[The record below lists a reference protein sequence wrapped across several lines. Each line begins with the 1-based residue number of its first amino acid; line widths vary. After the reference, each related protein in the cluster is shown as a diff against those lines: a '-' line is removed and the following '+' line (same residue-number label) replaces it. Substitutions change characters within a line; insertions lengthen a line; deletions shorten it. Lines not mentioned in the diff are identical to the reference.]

1 MLPIRWIV
9 PIVGALFALA
19 LIPLAFNAQDKSGSL
34 RNAGVTFNERSEHR
48 QTIVPLGVQRNDDEL
63 KSSRDLA
70 AVPADVTGSVE
81 ATSPVAATPVIRTP
95 ARRIRHAGRP
105 PRAVVHKRAKH
116 ALAANIFGGQRA
128 WRISKPEFR
137 FNAN

>member
-1 MLPIRWIV
+1 MLPIRWIA

-19 LIPLAFNAQDKSGSL
+19 LMPLAFNAQDKSGSL
-34 RNAGVTFNERSEHR
+34 RNAGVTFNERSERR

-81 ATSPVAATPVIRTP
+81 ATSPVAATPVIKTP
-95 ARRIRHAGRP
+95 TRRIRHVSCP

-116 ALAANIFGGQRA
+116 TLAANIFGGQRA

>member
-34 RNAGVTFNERSEHR
+34 RNAGVTFNERSERR

-63 KSSRDLA
+63 KLSRDLA
-70 AVPADVTGSVE
+70 AVPADVTRSASRRAG
-81 ATSPVAATPVIRTP
+81 IRA
-95 ARRIRHAGRP
+95 ARRAVARP
-105 PRAVVHKRAKH
+105 EILSSMTH
-116 ALAANIFGGQRA
+116 I
-128 WRISKPEFR
+128 
-137 FNAN
+137 